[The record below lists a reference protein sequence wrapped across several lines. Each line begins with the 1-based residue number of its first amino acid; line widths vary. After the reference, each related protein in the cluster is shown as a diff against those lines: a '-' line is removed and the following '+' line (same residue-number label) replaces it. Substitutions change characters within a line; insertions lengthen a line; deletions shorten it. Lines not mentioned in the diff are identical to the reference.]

1 MSAQLPRKRATKKKP
16 QKPPFNI
23 DQFFEQWDWEELED
37 SLEGLQ
43 ALEEWIRIGE
53 ERLGFFADV
62 YLGENLKDVIAC
74 MRELIP
80 EGRKRQASQE

>member
-1 MSAQLPRKRATKKKP
+1 MSAQLPRKRATKRKL

-80 EGRKRQASQE
+80 EGRKRQANQE